1 MLEKDVERQ
10 ICKFAKDNG
19 ITVLKLGG
27 MNDRGKADRMFMKG
41 GVAAFLEIKAP
52 GKKPTELQLRFLAQ
66 RKADGFHASWVDNRM
81 DGEFFL
87 MEAFNL

>member
-27 MNDRGKADRMFMKG
+27 MNDRGKADRMFMKK
-41 GVAAFLEIKAP
+41 GVVAFLEIKAP
-52 GKKPTELQLRFLAQ
+52 GKDPTALQLRFLKE
-66 RKADGFHASWVDNRM
+66 RVEDGFDAQWVDNVP
-81 DGEFFL
+81 DGIKFL
-87 MEAFNL
+87 GQIFEV